1 MGAGERPGRASPEG
15 RTRTTC
21 RASRDGG
28 GILAG
33 WSMNIGAMFK
43 GKGRKGRGAD
53 DGHAQPSAVVQP
65 MVRGGHRPGAEKSLL
80 PRFQTTA
87 SDQLNNRA
95 GDRFAAIRSKLRHAF
110 TPSQPVADRR
120 MFAGREGVLRT
131 IIGSIEDQ
139 RLHVV

>member
-1 MGAGERPGRASPEG
+1 MNFGALFGRRKPAKAG
-15 RTRTTC
+15 G
-21 RASRDGG
+21 DG
-28 GILAG
+28 A
-33 WSMNIGAMFK
+33 A
-43 GKGRKGRGAD
+43 AT
-53 DGHAQPSAVVQP
+53 VVQP
-65 MVRGGHRPGAEKSLL
+65 MVRGGHRPAVDKGSL

-87 SDQLNNRA
+87 SDQLSNRS

-139 RLHVV
+139 RLHVVLYG